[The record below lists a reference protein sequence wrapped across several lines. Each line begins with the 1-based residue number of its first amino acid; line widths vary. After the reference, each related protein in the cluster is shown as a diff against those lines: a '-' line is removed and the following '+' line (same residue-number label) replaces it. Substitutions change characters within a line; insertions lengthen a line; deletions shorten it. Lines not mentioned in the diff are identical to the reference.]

1 MTDEPTGEET
11 IEDEPQGFVE
21 DEAPAETPEG
31 PDWKALSRKNE
42 TKAKKANAELKELRD
57 RIANMLSPDEVA
69 DKDAALAEA
78 RANADAALIEATRFR
93 VALTEGI
100 PLELA
105 VRLQGATEDEMRE
118 DAERLKELVKPQAGL
133 GSTDARKATNP
144 PPNVDPPDA
153 NDLLR
158 QIVAGKR

>member
-1 MTDEPTGEET
+1 MDEPTGQEET
-11 IEDEPQGFVE
+11 IEDEPQGLVE
-21 DEAPAETPEG
+21 DEAQSETPEG

-42 TKAKKANAELKELRD
+42 GKAKKANAELKELRD

-69 DKDAALAEA
+69 DKDAALVEKDHALAEV
-78 RANADAALIEATRFR
+78 RVEATRYR

-105 VRLQGATEDEMRE
+105 VRLQGTTEDEMRE
-118 DAERLKELVKPQAGL
+118 DAERLKDLVKPQAGL
-133 GSTDARKATNP
+133 SSTDARKATNP
-144 PPNVDPPDA
+144 PPSVDPPNA

>member
-1 MTDEPTGEET
+1 MSDEPTGEDI

-42 TKAKKANAELKELRD
+42 GKAKKANAELKELRD

-78 RANADAALIEATRFR
+78 QANADAAFIEATKFR
-93 VALTEGI
+93 VALAEGL

-105 VRLQGATEDEMRE
+105 VRLQGATEEEMRE

-133 GSTDARKATNP
+133 SSTDARKATNP
-144 PPNVDPPDA
+144 PPNVDPPNA

>member
-78 RANADAALIEATRFR
+78 HAKANAALVEATRFR
-93 VALTEGI
+93 VALAEGI

-105 VRLQGATEDEMRE
+105 VRLQGETEDEMRE
-118 DAERLKELVKPQAGL
+118 DAERLRELVKPQAGL